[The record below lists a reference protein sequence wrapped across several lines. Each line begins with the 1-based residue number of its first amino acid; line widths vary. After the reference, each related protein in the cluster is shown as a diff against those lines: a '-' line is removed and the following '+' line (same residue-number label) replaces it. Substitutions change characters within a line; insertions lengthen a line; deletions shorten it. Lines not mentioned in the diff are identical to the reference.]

1 MQLFFGGLL
10 VLIDKL
16 GLAGVGGDLGAPIVL
31 DGDEVGVVVGVFV
44 ELDVERGLA
53 VEGEVLQDALAEAV
67 DGVDGG
73 VVKIA
78 DGGGEAQ
85 LQAVLAFAGEG
96 LGEQVEE
103 EVVGTVFVIQAVLAQ
118 DFRLRLGVGRAF
130 KRGKGLVQA
139 GAQAGFE
146 LGGGGFGEGYHE
158 DFFYVLFFQQHEAGE
173 QGGDVPCFACACA
186 GFDKVDAVYGDGER
200 VERGG
205 GGHVGS
211 LKTGWGGET
220 TGAMIA

>member
-1 MQLFFGGLL
+1 M
-10 VLIDKL
+10 
-16 GLAGVGGDLGAPIVL
+16 
-31 DGDEVGVVVGVFV
+31 
-44 ELDVERGLA
+44 
-53 VEGEVLQDALAEAV
+53 
-67 DGVDGG
+67 
-73 VVKIA
+73 
-78 DGGGEAQ
+78 
-85 LQAVLAFAGEG
+85 GEG

-186 GFDKVDAVYGDGER
+186 GFDKVGAVNGDGER

-205 GGHVGS
+205 SGHGRQPENG
-211 LKTGWGGET
+211 LGWGNNGRNDSMMRGRFRFAAARCFNAVEAC
-220 TGAMIA
+220 GFQAAW